1 MRRGQ
6 SLSNEFTRRASA
18 SVVRSCD
25 VDRRSRNVNT
35 AAGRQQQQQHL
46 RSSSDNVSF
55 SLNDV
60 GVTRAAPS
68 HLHVF
73 CRAAGRCGRAWR
85 RRPESDTL
93 PLPARPSAP
102 PPRRGEA
109 RRRPVA
115 SAHRPTG
122 GSIRTV
128 LGVGRRGRR
137 CVFRVG
143 GSHVRRRR
151 APAQMWLPR

>member
-1 MRRGQ
+1 MNSRG
-6 SLSNEFTRRASA
+6 
-18 SVVRSCD
+18 VRSCD

-35 AAGRQQQQQHL
+35 VACLLQHQPPPPQQQHL

-60 GVTRAAPS
+60 GVTRARS

-73 CRAAGRCGRAWR
+73 CQARVRPLLTTDGRGGRKATPSLSPGCRPTSGICAPAG
-85 RRPESDTL
+85 
-93 PLPARPSAP
+93 
-102 PPRRGEA
+102 
-109 RRRPVA
+109 
-115 SAHRPTG
+115 RPTG

-128 LGVGRRGRR
+128 LGVERRGRR

-151 APAQMWLPR
+151 PVLQMCAG